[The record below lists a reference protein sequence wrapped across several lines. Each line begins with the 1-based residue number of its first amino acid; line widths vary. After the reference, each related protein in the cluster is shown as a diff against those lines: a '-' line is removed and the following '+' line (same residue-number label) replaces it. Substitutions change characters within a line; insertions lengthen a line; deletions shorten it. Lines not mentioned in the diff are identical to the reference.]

1 MKVST
6 FLFKTEHLN
15 NLAPQSTLEFQ
26 IPKCEWYLKRL
37 CLGRVKEFLRV
48 VTSAKLSLPH
58 ICRQSLHPFVCGFAV
73 PFHCRGSQIFDLS
86 VA

>member
-37 CLGRVKEFLRV
+37 SLVA
-48 VTSAKLSLPH
+48 SAKLSQYFDVDRVYIIL
-58 ICRQSLHPFVCGFAV
+58 SA
-73 PFHCRGSQIFDLS
+73 GSQCLFTAGDLKS
-86 VA
+86 LI